1 MSLHFILVL
10 AFLLFGIGTL
20 GLLIRK
26 NIFVLFMCLELM
38 LSSVSLILVAFSS
51 YNNSL
56 DGALFVFFL
65 ITLAAA
71 EVAIGLA
78 IVVRL
83 FRLRKSI
90 KSDAFNHLQF

>member
-1 MSLHFILVL
+1 MSLDCVLIL
-10 AFLLFGIGTL
+10 AFLLFGIGAL

-26 NIFVLFMCLELM
+26 NILVIFMCLELM
-38 LSSVSLILVAFSS
+38 LSSVSLILIAFSS
-51 YNNSL
+51 YNNTA

-90 KSDAFNHLQF
+90 QSDAFNHLQF